1 MSAPLSPSNLETAK
15 LLADKKGNYG
25 KVIVQDPLA
34 KGPAPGERDASGKLI
49 AKKGGKRKT
58 LKRKTRKA
66 LKRKRYSRR
75 R

>member
-1 MSAPLSPSNLETAK
+1 MSGLSKENMDTAK

-25 KVIVQDPLA
+25 KVIAQDPSA
-34 KGPAPGERDASGKLI
+34 KGPAPGERDASGVLI

-66 LKRKRYSRR
+66 LKRRRYSRR